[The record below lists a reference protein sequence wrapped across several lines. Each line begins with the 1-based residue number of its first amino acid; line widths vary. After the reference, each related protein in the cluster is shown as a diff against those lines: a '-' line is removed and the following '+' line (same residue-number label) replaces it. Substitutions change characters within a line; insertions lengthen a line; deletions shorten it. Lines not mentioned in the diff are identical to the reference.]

1 MFTLPIEQRLS
12 SWIEHRQ
19 QLDQSTTPLQDV
31 WDFWHTAPFIPHNR
45 LVDPYHQR
53 SWPTPWEIIEKNK
66 YDDFTKALMI
76 GWTLKLTTHFRDS
89 KIEIKTLVDSTQS
102 REYNLVV
109 VDDQWVINYND
120 NGPSQLCDVI
130 STLRLENLI
139 EVAPPR

>member
-1 MFTLPIEQRLS
+1 MFTLPVEQRLS

-45 LVDPYHQR
+45 NVDPYHQR

-76 GWTLKLTTHFRDS
+76 SWTLKLTTHFRDS